1 MRILL
6 ASVSAACLIAGAAS
20 AREIV
25 VDRGNSIQSAANS
38 AQPGDVVV
46 VEPGDYAGGIVT
58 TTDGIR
64 FVSRV
69 PGGARIVSGGGDDAW
84 LAKGARTVIE
94 GFTIDGSGSPW
105 RIGIHAGGTG
115 SSIRGNTVRNVK
127 LGASCNSQG
136 GAGILTDAYWGGEDI
151 DVTGNLVQNVGLPSC
166 NWDQGIYIQAPGS
179 SISGNTVDRVAG
191 WGIASWHDG
200 AALHIAGNT
209 VSRAA
214 SGGISFGGGGAY
226 HGPGI
231 AANIV
236 IENNRIYTRDG
247 GIGVNPCGGRCGGGN
262 VVRNNIIIAGDGPQT
277 IGQPVVRVLPPGATA
292 GEMQAFCTQA
302 AEFVQITDPAMSS
315 CRGWVW

>member
-1 MRILL
+1 MKILL
-6 ASVSAACLIAGAAS
+6 ATVSAVCLMAGAAG

-25 VDRGNSIQSAANS
+25 VGPGDSIQAAANS
-38 AQPGDVVV
+38 AQSGDVVI

-58 TTDGIR
+58 STDGVR
-64 FVSRV
+64 YVSRV

-94 GFTIDGSGSPW
+94 GFTIDGSGTPW
-105 RIGIHAGGTG
+105 RIGIHAGGSG
-115 SSIRGNTVRNVK
+115 SSIRGNTVRDIK
-127 LGASCNSQG
+127 LGAGCNSHG
-136 GAGILTDAYWGGEDI
+136 GAGILTDAYWSGENI

-209 VSRAA
+209 VSRSA

-231 AANIV
+231 AENIV
-236 IENNRIYTRDG
+236 IEHNRIYTGDG

-262 VVRNNIIIAGDGPQT
+262 VVRSNTIIEGDGPQ
-277 IGQPVVRVLPPGATA
+277 IAAPPVARVLPPGATVSD
-292 GEMQAFCTQA
+292 MHSFCTQA
-302 AEFVQITDPAMSS
+302 AELVPISNPAMSS